1 MTKTD
6 VIFKFTQRA
15 LWLYVIE
22 ASIVLLIVMLMSVYR

>member
-1 MTKTD
+1 MTKTN

-15 LWLYVIE
+15 LWLYIIE